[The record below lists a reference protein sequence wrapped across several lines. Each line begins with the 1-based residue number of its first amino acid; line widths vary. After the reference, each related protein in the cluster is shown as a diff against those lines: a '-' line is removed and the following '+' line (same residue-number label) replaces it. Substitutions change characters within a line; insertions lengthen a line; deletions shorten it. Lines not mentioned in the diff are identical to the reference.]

1 MTSAAL
7 GLIGAL
13 ILLQATWRTIGL
25 RGAAMRTGLVR
36 SSDPNLNAAAEAS
49 QDGLQ
54 REQLE
59 ELEVEHRFYK
69 WGAAVLALG
78 FVIQFLHEL
87 AHYLQH

>member
-1 MTSAAL
+1 MAYNRVA
-7 GLIGAL
+7 
-13 ILLQATWRTIGL
+13 
-25 RGAAMRTGLVR
+25 RGSHADRPVR